1 MSVGPNTQV
10 ASENPLPAGKT
21 ISIFPLYSILNQIHS
36 TQKMQK
42 IKSVAGKN
50 VRQWLNVSNRKC
62 RNVIFLLLFVVV
74 VCGSVYFEFID
85 KRYRITNNKESFANV
100 LQPADEFRR
109 VCGVNA
115 SQPDIYA
122 TDYAK
127 LITSQSRL
135 QSFCSLILDMSEN
148 SIIQIP
154 YLLENRF
161 SCAWFSDNQFGTS
174 QYRENSKIFFE
185 QIMKTYY
192 QDMSEYSIGY

>member
-1 MSVGPNTQV
+1 MTDGPN
-10 ASENPLPAGKT
+10 ASTAPESPGLTRKP
-21 ISIFPLYSILNQIHS
+21 ISILPLYSILNQIHQ

-50 VRQWLNVSNRKC
+50 VREWLNVSNRKC
-62 RNVIFLLLFVVV
+62 RNVLFLLLFTVV

-85 KRYRITNNKESFANV
+85 KNYRVTNNKESFANV

-135 QSFCSLILDMSEN
+135 
-148 SIIQIP
+148 
-154 YLLENRF
+154 
-161 SCAWFSDNQFGTS
+161 
-174 QYRENSKIFFE
+174 
-185 QIMKTYY
+185 
-192 QDMSEYSIGY
+192 